1 MSVLSVR
8 HQIVELKFDIGQST
22 GVERYVNI
30 ILKFTWS
37 KCNAMSL
44 LELPN
49 NSSSRVGK
57 SLKSRL

>member
-22 GVERYVNI
+22 GVERYVNT

-37 KCNAMSL
+37 KCNAMSV

-49 NSSSRVGK
+49 
-57 SLKSRL
+57 